1 MEYGH
6 FENGGREFVVTCRK
20 TPRHWHNYMYNDEYV
35 AFFSQVGFGEGFAQ
49 DGLGRR
55 IPLVKD
61 RMLYVVN
68 RDTGAWSSANG
79 LPMRDAFDA
88 YECRHGAGLYRAHR
102 REGRRA
108 HGAHVLRARGGT
120 GANSGACMRRAT
132 RAAKP
137 ARLSLIPFVDT
148 DADDS
153 YRPQAY
159 NTDYGNFDAAHGAVW
174 GHFFQAYESD
184 DPAPM
189 YAYMLSDAEPASFC
203 ARRNAFI
210 GVYGN
215 KLCPEALEEK
225 RGLRGEEVLGEK
237 LCLALDIHADLQPG
251 EEKAFTVVIG
261 AERTLSD
268 LTAVRA
274 MAAGSEG
281 LLSAIREK
289 RAEEISGLSIT
300 TPDARLNDAFNG
312 FYQYATCM
320 GSRWARV
327 RHNGY
332 RDMTSDTE
340 CLSSFNAELA
350 RARFRRILS
359 YQYEN
364 GYAPRTFIGGR
375 ICDNNFSDCAVWIP
389 FALDAIL
396 RETGDLSF
404 LNEVVPFNSGA
415 MGTVYEHARRSVEF
429 LSGFTG
435 PDGLV
440 RIWGGDWNDCMNR
453 AGLGGKGES
462 VWLSIAWIRA
472 CKMLIRIAR
481 LSGHDADADALEP
494 VLKQMNRAV
503 DARGWDGEWYLTAI
517 DDEGRDIG
525 SRENEEGKIFLIP
538 QLWAVLADLD
548 DKARVKTA
556 MESANRLLEAPLGTR
571 VSWPGVHAYR
581 QPHRL
586 RHPEERG
593 RARERRYLPAHDGV
607 AAGRGRDAGRRG
619 ARGARHPAD
628 RSVGSD
634 LRAHRGR
641 AVHAVQLLLRR
652 PDRLP
657 LRHARPELAHRVH
670 AVVREG
676 LTLYVFGL
684 QPDIDGLHI
693 HPCLPASWNACAAT
707 KKLRG
712 CEYRVTY
719 TRTGAFS
726 VTADGERIPGRR
738 RASAEA
744 RPRGERGS
752 DGVRAR
758 IHGSARTP
766 ARQPGSCA
774 GANTA
779 VTYTRRAA
787 GKKLRGAREPCAAR
801 RERGSDGVRARIH
814 RNARADFARA

>member
-6 FENGGREFVVTCRK
+6 FENGGREFVITARK

-68 RDTGAWSSANG
+68 RDTGVWSSANG

-88 YECRHGAGLYRAHR
+88 YECRHGLGYTVLTAVKDGVRTELTFFVPE
-102 REGRRA
+102 EGRRELWR
-108 HGAHVLRARGGT
+108 VRAVNEG
-120 GANSGACMRRAT
+120 
-132 RAAKP
+132 AKP

-571 VSWPGVHAYR
+571 VSWPAYTHIDNRIGSVTQKSAGVHENGGIYLHTMAWRLAVDAMLGDAARVERDIRQIVPWDQTYAPTEGEPYMLFNSYFGDQTGYR
-581 QPHRL
+581 YATPGQSWRT
-586 RHPEERG
+586 
-593 RARERRYLPAHDGV
+593 ASTQWFVKAM
-607 AAGRGRDAGRRG
+607 
-619 ARGARHPAD
+619 
-628 RSVGSD
+628 
-634 LRAHRGR
+634 
-641 AVHAVQLLLRR
+641 
-652 PDRLP
+652 
-657 LRHARPELAHRVH
+657 
-670 AVVREG
+670 
-676 LTLYVFGL
+676 TLYVFGL

-726 VTADGERIPGRR
+726 VTADGERIPDGGALPLKPGRVVNV
-738 RASAEA
+738 E
-744 RPRGERGS
+744 
-752 DGVRAR
+752 
-758 IHGSARTP
+758 
-766 ARQPGSCA
+766 
-774 GANTA
+774 
-779 VTYTRRAA
+779 VT
-787 GKKLRGAREPCAAR
+787 
-801 RERGSDGVRARIH
+801 V
-814 RNARADFARA
+814 

>member
-68 RDTGAWSSANG
+68 RDTGVWSSANG

-88 YECRHGAGLYRAHR
+88 YECRHGLGYTVLTAVKDGVRTELTFFVPE
-102 REGRRA
+102 EGRRELWR
-108 HGAHVLRARGGT
+108 VRAVNEG
-120 GANSGACMRRAT
+120 
-132 RAAKP
+132 AKP

-225 RGLRGEEVLGEK
+225 RGLRGEEALGEK

-571 VSWPGVHAYR
+571 VSWPAYTHIDNRIGSVTQKSAGVHENGGIYLHTMAWRLAVDAMLGDAARVERDIRQIVPWDQTYAPTEGEPYMLFNSYFGDQTGYR
-581 QPHRL
+581 YATPGQSWRT
-586 RHPEERG
+586 
-593 RARERRYLPAHDGV
+593 ASTQWFVKAM
-607 AAGRGRDAGRRG
+607 
-619 ARGARHPAD
+619 
-628 RSVGSD
+628 
-634 LRAHRGR
+634 
-641 AVHAVQLLLRR
+641 
-652 PDRLP
+652 
-657 LRHARPELAHRVH
+657 
-670 AVVREG
+670 
-676 LTLYVFGL
+676 TLYVFGL

-726 VTADGERIPGRR
+726 VTADGKRIPDGGALPLKPGRVVNV
-738 RASAEA
+738 E
-744 RPRGERGS
+744 
-752 DGVRAR
+752 
-758 IHGSARTP
+758 
-766 ARQPGSCA
+766 
-774 GANTA
+774 
-779 VTYTRRAA
+779 VT
-787 GKKLRGAREPCAAR
+787 
-801 RERGSDGVRARIH
+801 V
-814 RNARADFARA
+814 

>member
-6 FENGGREFVVTCRK
+6 FENGGREFVITSRK
-20 TPRHWHNYMYNDEYV
+20 TPRHWHNYLYNDEYV
-35 AFFSQVGFGEGFAQ
+35 AFLSQVGFGEGFAQ
-49 DGLGRR
+49 DALGRR

-68 RDTGAWSSANG
+68 RETGAWSSANG
-79 LPMRDAFDA
+79 LPMRDAFDR
-88 YECRHGAGLYRAHR
+88 YECRHGLGYTVLTAVKGGVRTEITFFVPE
-102 REGRRA
+102 EGRREIWR
-108 HGAHVLRARGGT
+108 VRAVNEGER
-120 GANSGACMRRAT
+120 
-132 RAAKP
+132 P
-137 ARLSLIPFVDT
+137 VRLSLIPFVDT
-148 DADDS
+148 DVDGA

-159 NTDYGNFDAAHGAVW
+159 NTDYGNFDAARGAVW
-174 GHFFQAYESD
+174 GHFFQEYESD

-189 YAYMLSDAEPASFC
+189 YAYMLSDAEPAGFC

-210 GVYGN
+210 GAYGS
-215 KLCPEALEEK
+215 KLCPEALEEG
-225 RGLRGEEVLGEK
+225 RGLGNEEMLGEK

-251 EEKAFTVVIG
+251 EERTFTVVIG
-261 AERTLSD
+261 AELELND

-274 MAAGSEG
+274 MAADSEKR
-281 LLSAIREK
+281 LSAIREK

-340 CLSSFNAELA
+340 CLSCFNAELA
-350 RARFRRILS
+350 RARFKRVLS

-364 GYAPRTFIGGR
+364 GYAPRTFIDGR
-375 ICDNNFSDCAVWIP
+375 VRDNNFSDCAVWIT

-404 LNEVVPFNSGA
+404 LSEVVPFNNGA
-415 MGTVYEHARRSVEF
+415 AGTVYEHARRSVQF

-453 AGLGGKGES
+453 AGLGGRGES

-472 CKMLIRIAR
+472 CRMLMRIAR

-494 VLKQMNRAV
+494 ILKQMNRAV

-525 SRENEEGKIFLIP
+525 SHENEEGKIFLIP
-538 QLWAVLADLD
+538 QLWAVLAELD
-548 DKARVKTA
+548 DKARVRTA

-571 VSWPGVHAYR
+571 VSWPAYTHLDNRIGAVTQKSAGVHENGGVYLHTMAWRLAVDAILGDEARVERDIRQIVPWDQTYAPTEGEPYMLFNSYFGDQTGYR
-581 QPHRL
+581 YATPGQSWRT
-586 RHPEERG
+586 
-593 RARERRYLPAHDGV
+593 ASTQWFVKAM
-607 AAGRGRDAGRRG
+607 
-619 ARGARHPAD
+619 
-628 RSVGSD
+628 
-634 LRAHRGR
+634 
-641 AVHAVQLLLRR
+641 
-652 PDRLP
+652 
-657 LRHARPELAHRVH
+657 
-670 AVVREG
+670 
-676 LTLYVFGL
+676 TLYVFGL

-693 HPCLPASWNACAAT
+693 HPCLPKSWNACAAV
-707 KKLRG
+707 KKMRG

-719 TRTGAFS
+719 TRTGTFS
-726 VTADGERIPGRR
+726 VTADGERIP
-738 RASAEA
+738 
-744 RPRGERGS
+744 
-752 DGVRAR
+752 D
-758 IHGSARTP
+758 GSALP
-766 ARQPGSCA
+766 LKPGRVV
-774 GANTA
+774 NVE
-779 VTYTRRAA
+779 VT
-787 GKKLRGAREPCAAR
+787 
-801 RERGSDGVRARIH
+801 V
-814 RNARADFARA
+814 

>member
-68 RDTGAWSSANG
+68 RDTGVWSSANG

-88 YECRHGAGLYRAHR
+88 YECRHGLGYTVLTAVKDGVRTELTFFVPE
-102 REGRRA
+102 EGRRELWR
-108 HGAHVLRARGGT
+108 VRAVNEG
-120 GANSGACMRRAT
+120 
-132 RAAKP
+132 AKP

-189 YAYMLSDAEPASFC
+189 YAYMLSDAEPAGFC

-225 RGLRGEEVLGEK
+225 RGLRGEEALGEK

-453 AGLGGKGES
+453 AGLGGRGES

-571 VSWPGVHAYR
+571 VSWPAYTHIDNRIGSVTQKSAGVHENGGIYLHTMAWRLAVDAMLGDAARVERDIRQIVPWDQTYAPTEGEPYMLFNSYFGDQTGYR
-581 QPHRL
+581 YATPGQSWRT
-586 RHPEERG
+586 
-593 RARERRYLPAHDGV
+593 ASTQWFVKAM
-607 AAGRGRDAGRRG
+607 
-619 ARGARHPAD
+619 
-628 RSVGSD
+628 
-634 LRAHRGR
+634 
-641 AVHAVQLLLRR
+641 
-652 PDRLP
+652 
-657 LRHARPELAHRVH
+657 
-670 AVVREG
+670 
-676 LTLYVFGL
+676 TLYVFGL

-726 VTADGERIPGRR
+726 VTADGERIPDGGALPLKPGRVVNV
-738 RASAEA
+738 E
-744 RPRGERGS
+744 
-752 DGVRAR
+752 
-758 IHGSARTP
+758 
-766 ARQPGSCA
+766 
-774 GANTA
+774 
-779 VTYTRRAA
+779 VT
-787 GKKLRGAREPCAAR
+787 
-801 RERGSDGVRARIH
+801 V
-814 RNARADFARA
+814 

>member
-68 RDTGAWSSANG
+68 RDTGVWSSANG

-88 YECRHGAGLYRAHR
+88 YECRHGLGYTVLTAVKDGVRTELTFFVPE
-102 REGRRA
+102 EGRRELWR
-108 HGAHVLRARGGT
+108 VRAVNEG
-120 GANSGACMRRAT
+120 
-132 RAAKP
+132 AKP

-225 RGLRGEEVLGEK
+225 RGLRGEEALGEK

-571 VSWPGVHAYR
+571 VSWPAYTHIDNRIGSVTQKSAGVHENGGIYLHTMAWRLAVDAMLGDAARVERDIRQMVPWDQTYAPTEGEPYMLFNSYFGDQTGYR
-581 QPHRL
+581 YATPGQSWRT
-586 RHPEERG
+586 
-593 RARERRYLPAHDGV
+593 ASTQWFVKAM
-607 AAGRGRDAGRRG
+607 
-619 ARGARHPAD
+619 
-628 RSVGSD
+628 
-634 LRAHRGR
+634 
-641 AVHAVQLLLRR
+641 
-652 PDRLP
+652 
-657 LRHARPELAHRVH
+657 
-670 AVVREG
+670 
-676 LTLYVFGL
+676 TLYVFGL

-719 TRTGAFS
+719 TRTGTFS
-726 VTADGERIPGRR
+726 VTADGERIPDGGALPLKPGRVVNV
-738 RASAEA
+738 E
-744 RPRGERGS
+744 
-752 DGVRAR
+752 
-758 IHGSARTP
+758 
-766 ARQPGSCA
+766 
-774 GANTA
+774 
-779 VTYTRRAA
+779 VT
-787 GKKLRGAREPCAAR
+787 
-801 RERGSDGVRARIH
+801 V
-814 RNARADFARA
+814 

>member
-6 FENGGREFVVTCRK
+6 FENGGREFVITARK

-88 YECRHGAGLYRAHR
+88 YECRHGLGYTVLTAVKDGVRTELTFFVPE
-102 REGRRA
+102 EGRRELWR
-108 HGAHVLRARGGT
+108 VRAVNEGE
-120 GANSGACMRRAT
+120 
-132 RAAKP
+132 KP
-137 ARLSLIPFVDT
+137 VRLSLIPFVDT

-189 YAYMLSDAEPASFC
+189 YAYMLSDAEPAGFC

-375 ICDNNFSDCAVWIP
+375 ICDNNFSDCAVWIT

-571 VSWPGVHAYR
+571 VSWPAYTHIDNRIGSVTQKSAGVHENGGIYLHTMAWRLAVDAMLGDAARVERDIRQMVPWDQTYAPTEGEPYMLFNSYFGDQTGYR
-581 QPHRL
+581 YATPGQSWRT
-586 RHPEERG
+586 
-593 RARERRYLPAHDGV
+593 ASTQWFVKAM
-607 AAGRGRDAGRRG
+607 
-619 ARGARHPAD
+619 
-628 RSVGSD
+628 
-634 LRAHRGR
+634 
-641 AVHAVQLLLRR
+641 
-652 PDRLP
+652 
-657 LRHARPELAHRVH
+657 
-670 AVVREG
+670 
-676 LTLYVFGL
+676 TLYVFGL

-719 TRTGAFS
+719 TRTGTFS
-726 VTADGERIPGRR
+726 VTADGERIP
-738 RASAEA
+738 
-744 RPRGERGS
+744 
-752 DGVRAR
+752 DGGAL
-758 IHGSARTP
+758 P
-766 ARQPGSCA
+766 LKPGHVV
-774 GANTA
+774 NVE
-779 VTYTRRAA
+779 VT
-787 GKKLRGAREPCAAR
+787 
-801 RERGSDGVRARIH
+801 V
-814 RNARADFARA
+814 

>member
-68 RDTGAWSSANG
+68 RDTGVWSSANG

-88 YECRHGAGLYRAHR
+88 YECRHGLGYTVLTAVKDGVRTELTFFVPE
-102 REGRRA
+102 EGRRELWR
-108 HGAHVLRARGGT
+108 VRAVNEGE
-120 GANSGACMRRAT
+120 
-132 RAAKP
+132 KP

-159 NTDYGNFDAAHGAVW
+159 NTDYGNFDAAHSAVW

-189 YAYMLSDAEPASFC
+189 YAYMLSDAEPAGFC

-225 RGLRGEEVLGEK
+225 RGLRGEEALGEK

-571 VSWPGVHAYR
+571 VSWPAYTHIDNRIGSVTQKSAGVHENGGIYLHTMAWRLAVDAMLGDAARVERDIRQIVPWDQTYAPTEGEPYMLFNSYFGDQTGYR
-581 QPHRL
+581 YATPGQSWRT
-586 RHPEERG
+586 
-593 RARERRYLPAHDGV
+593 ASTQWFVKAM
-607 AAGRGRDAGRRG
+607 
-619 ARGARHPAD
+619 
-628 RSVGSD
+628 
-634 LRAHRGR
+634 
-641 AVHAVQLLLRR
+641 
-652 PDRLP
+652 
-657 LRHARPELAHRVH
+657 
-670 AVVREG
+670 
-676 LTLYVFGL
+676 TLYVFGL

-726 VTADGERIPGRR
+726 VTADGERIPDGGALPLKPGRVVNV
-738 RASAEA
+738 E
-744 RPRGERGS
+744 
-752 DGVRAR
+752 
-758 IHGSARTP
+758 
-766 ARQPGSCA
+766 
-774 GANTA
+774 
-779 VTYTRRAA
+779 VT
-787 GKKLRGAREPCAAR
+787 
-801 RERGSDGVRARIH
+801 V
-814 RNARADFARA
+814 

>member
-6 FENGGREFVVTCRK
+6 FENGGREFVITDRK

-35 AFFSQVGFGEGFAQ
+35 AFFSQVGFGEGIAQ
-49 DGLGRR
+49 DALGRR

-68 RDTGAWSSANG
+68 RETGAWSSANG
-79 LPMRDAFDA
+79 LPMHDAFDA
-88 YECRHGAGLYRAHR
+88 YECRHGLGYTVLTAVKDGVHTEMTFFVPEAGR
-102 REGRRA
+102 REIWRVCVTNEG
-108 HGAHVLRARGGT
+108 
-120 GANSGACMRRAT
+120 
-132 RAAKP
+132 AKP
-137 ARLSLIPFVDT
+137 VQLSLIPFVDT

-174 GHFFQAYESD
+174 GHFYQAYESA

-189 YAYMLSDAEPASFC
+189 YAYMLSDAEPSGFC

-225 RGLRGEEVLGEK
+225 RGLRNEEVLGEK
-237 LCLALDIHADLQPG
+237 FCLALDIHADLQPG
-251 EEKAFTVVIG
+251 EEKTFTVEIG
-261 AERTLSD
+261 AERQLDD

-274 MAAGSEG
+274 LAADSAK
-281 LLSAIREK
+281 LLDAIREK
-289 RAEEISGLSIT
+289 RVEEISGLSIT
-300 TPDARLNDAFNG
+300 TPDDLLNKAFNG
-312 FYQYATCM
+312 FYRYATCM

-332 RDMTSDTE
+332 RDITSDTE

-350 RARFRRILS
+350 RARFKRILS

-364 GYAPRTFIGGR
+364 GYAPRTFIDGCIR
-375 ICDNNFSDCAVWIP
+375 DNNFSDCAVWIT
-389 FALDAIL
+389 FTLDAIL

-404 LNEVVPFNSGA
+404 LSEVVPFNNGA
-415 MGTVYEHARRSVEF
+415 EGTVYEHARRSVEF
-429 LSGFTG
+429 LAGFTG

-453 AGLGGKGES
+453 AGLRGKGES

-494 VLKQMNRAV
+494 IVKQMNRTV

-517 DDEGRDIG
+517 DDDGRDIG
-525 SRENEEGKIFLIP
+525 SHENEEGKIFLIP

-556 MESANRLLEAPLGTR
+556 MDSANRLLEAPLGTR
-571 VSWPGVHAYR
+571 VSWPAYTHIDNHIGSVTQKSAGMHENGGVYLHTMAWRLAVDAMLGDAERVERDIRQMVPWDQTYAPTKGEPYMLFNSYFGDQTGYR
-581 QPHRL
+581 YATPGQSWRT
-586 RHPEERG
+586 
-593 RARERRYLPAHDGV
+593 ASTQWFVKAM
-607 AAGRGRDAGRRG
+607 
-619 ARGARHPAD
+619 
-628 RSVGSD
+628 
-634 LRAHRGR
+634 
-641 AVHAVQLLLRR
+641 
-652 PDRLP
+652 
-657 LRHARPELAHRVH
+657 
-670 AVVREG
+670 
-676 LTLYVFGL
+676 TLYVFGL

-693 HPCLPASWNACAAT
+693 QPCLPASWNTCAAT

-712 CEYRVTY
+712 CEYHVTY
-719 TRTGAFS
+719 TRTGTFS
-726 VTADGERIPGRR
+726 VTADGEHIP
-738 RASAEA
+738 
-744 RPRGERGS
+744 
-752 DGVRAR
+752 DGAVL
-758 IHGSARTP
+758 P
-766 ARQPGSCA
+766 LKPGHVV
-774 GANTA
+774 NVE
-779 VTYTRRAA
+779 VT
-787 GKKLRGAREPCAAR
+787 
-801 RERGSDGVRARIH
+801 V
-814 RNARADFARA
+814 

>member
-68 RDTGAWSSANG
+68 RDTGVWSSANG

-88 YECRHGAGLYRAHR
+88 YECRHGLGYTVLTAVKDGVRTELTFFVPE
-102 REGRRA
+102 EGRRELWR
-108 HGAHVLRARGGT
+108 VRAVNEG
-120 GANSGACMRRAT
+120 
-132 RAAKP
+132 AKP

-189 YAYMLSDAEPASFC
+189 YAYMLSDAEPAGFC

-225 RGLRGEEVLGEK
+225 RGLRGEEALGEK

-571 VSWPGVHAYR
+571 VSWPAYTHIDNRIGSVTQKSAGVHENGGIYLHTMAWRLAVDAMLGDAARVERDIRQIVPWDQTYAPTEGEPYMLFNSYFGDQTGYR
-581 QPHRL
+581 YATPGQSWRT
-586 RHPEERG
+586 
-593 RARERRYLPAHDGV
+593 ASTQWFVKAM
-607 AAGRGRDAGRRG
+607 
-619 ARGARHPAD
+619 
-628 RSVGSD
+628 
-634 LRAHRGR
+634 
-641 AVHAVQLLLRR
+641 
-652 PDRLP
+652 
-657 LRHARPELAHRVH
+657 
-670 AVVREG
+670 
-676 LTLYVFGL
+676 TLYVFGL

-707 KKLRG
+707 KTLRG

-726 VTADGERIPGRR
+726 VTADGERIPDGGALPLKPGRVVNV
-738 RASAEA
+738 E
-744 RPRGERGS
+744 
-752 DGVRAR
+752 
-758 IHGSARTP
+758 
-766 ARQPGSCA
+766 
-774 GANTA
+774 
-779 VTYTRRAA
+779 VT
-787 GKKLRGAREPCAAR
+787 
-801 RERGSDGVRARIH
+801 V
-814 RNARADFARA
+814 

>member
-68 RDTGAWSSANG
+68 RDTGVWSSANG

-88 YECRHGAGLYRAHR
+88 YECRHGLGYTVLTAVKDGVRTELTFFVPE
-102 REGRRA
+102 EGRRELWR
-108 HGAHVLRARGGT
+108 VRAVNEG
-120 GANSGACMRRAT
+120 
-132 RAAKP
+132 AKP

-571 VSWPGVHAYR
+571 VSWPAYTHIDNRIGSVTQKSAGVHENGGIYLHTMAWRLAVDAMLGDTARVERDIRQIVPWDQTYAPTEGEPYMLFNSYFGDQTGYR
-581 QPHRL
+581 YATPGQSWRT
-586 RHPEERG
+586 
-593 RARERRYLPAHDGV
+593 ASTQWFVKAM
-607 AAGRGRDAGRRG
+607 
-619 ARGARHPAD
+619 
-628 RSVGSD
+628 
-634 LRAHRGR
+634 
-641 AVHAVQLLLRR
+641 
-652 PDRLP
+652 
-657 LRHARPELAHRVH
+657 
-670 AVVREG
+670 
-676 LTLYVFGL
+676 TLYVFGL

-719 TRTGAFS
+719 TRTGTFS
-726 VTADGERIPGRR
+726 VTADGERIPNGGALPLKPGRVVNV
-738 RASAEA
+738 E
-744 RPRGERGS
+744 
-752 DGVRAR
+752 
-758 IHGSARTP
+758 
-766 ARQPGSCA
+766 
-774 GANTA
+774 
-779 VTYTRRAA
+779 VT
-787 GKKLRGAREPCAAR
+787 
-801 RERGSDGVRARIH
+801 V
-814 RNARADFARA
+814 

>member
-6 FENGGREFVVTCRK
+6 FENGGREFVITSRK

-68 RDTGAWSSANG
+68 RDTGVWSSANG

-88 YECRHGAGLYRAHR
+88 YECRHGLGYTVLTAVKDGVRTELTFFVPE
-102 REGRRA
+102 EGRRELWR
-108 HGAHVLRARGGT
+108 VRAVNEGE
-120 GANSGACMRRAT
+120 
-132 RAAKP
+132 KP

-189 YAYMLSDAEPASFC
+189 YAYMLSDAEPAGFC

-225 RGLRGEEVLGEK
+225 RGLRGEEALGEK

-389 FALDAIL
+389 FALDAIQ

-571 VSWPGVHAYR
+571 VSWPAYTHIDNRIGSVTQKSAGVHENGGIYLHTMAWRLAVDAMLGDAARVERDIRQIVPWDQTYAPTEGEPYMLFNSYFGDQTGYR
-581 QPHRL
+581 YATPGQSWRT
-586 RHPEERG
+586 
-593 RARERRYLPAHDGV
+593 ASTQWFVKAM
-607 AAGRGRDAGRRG
+607 
-619 ARGARHPAD
+619 
-628 RSVGSD
+628 
-634 LRAHRGR
+634 
-641 AVHAVQLLLRR
+641 
-652 PDRLP
+652 
-657 LRHARPELAHRVH
+657 
-670 AVVREG
+670 
-676 LTLYVFGL
+676 TLYVFGL

-726 VTADGERIPGRR
+726 VTADGERIPDGGALPLKPGRVVNV
-738 RASAEA
+738 E
-744 RPRGERGS
+744 
-752 DGVRAR
+752 
-758 IHGSARTP
+758 
-766 ARQPGSCA
+766 
-774 GANTA
+774 
-779 VTYTRRAA
+779 VT
-787 GKKLRGAREPCAAR
+787 
-801 RERGSDGVRARIH
+801 V
-814 RNARADFARA
+814 

>member
-68 RDTGAWSSANG
+68 RDTGVWSSANG

-88 YECRHGAGLYRAHR
+88 YECRHGLGYTVLTAVKDGVRTELTFFVPE
-102 REGRRA
+102 EGRRELWR
-108 HGAHVLRARGGT
+108 VRAVNEG
-120 GANSGACMRRAT
+120 
-132 RAAKP
+132 AKP

-189 YAYMLSDAEPASFC
+189 YAYMLSDAEPAGFC

-225 RGLRGEEVLGEK
+225 RGLRGEEALGEK

-571 VSWPGVHAYR
+571 VSWPAYTHIDNRIGSVTQKSAGVHENGGIYLHTMAWRLAVDAMLGDAARVERDIRQIVPWDQTYAPTEGEPYMLFNSYFGDQTGYR
-581 QPHRL
+581 YATPGQSWRT
-586 RHPEERG
+586 
-593 RARERRYLPAHDGV
+593 ASTQWFVKAM
-607 AAGRGRDAGRRG
+607 
-619 ARGARHPAD
+619 
-628 RSVGSD
+628 
-634 LRAHRGR
+634 
-641 AVHAVQLLLRR
+641 
-652 PDRLP
+652 
-657 LRHARPELAHRVH
+657 
-670 AVVREG
+670 
-676 LTLYVFGL
+676 TLYVFGL

-719 TRTGAFS
+719 TRTGTFS
-726 VTADGERIPGRR
+726 VTADGERIPDGGALPLKLGRVVNV
-738 RASAEA
+738 E
-744 RPRGERGS
+744 
-752 DGVRAR
+752 
-758 IHGSARTP
+758 
-766 ARQPGSCA
+766 
-774 GANTA
+774 
-779 VTYTRRAA
+779 VT
-787 GKKLRGAREPCAAR
+787 
-801 RERGSDGVRARIH
+801 V
-814 RNARADFARA
+814 

>member
-68 RDTGAWSSANG
+68 RDTGVWSSANG

-88 YECRHGAGLYRAHR
+88 YECRHGLGYTVLTAVKDGVRTELTFFVPE
-102 REGRRA
+102 EGRRELWR
-108 HGAHVLRARGGT
+108 VRAVNEGE
-120 GANSGACMRRAT
+120 
-132 RAAKP
+132 KP

-189 YAYMLSDAEPASFC
+189 YAYMLSDAEPAGFC

-571 VSWPGVHAYR
+571 VSWPAYTHIDNRIGSVTQKSAGVHENGGIYLHTMAWRLAVDAMLGDAARVERDIRQMVPWDQTYAPTEGEPYMLFNSYFGDQTGYR
-581 QPHRL
+581 YATPGQSWRT
-586 RHPEERG
+586 
-593 RARERRYLPAHDGV
+593 ASTQWFVKAM
-607 AAGRGRDAGRRG
+607 
-619 ARGARHPAD
+619 
-628 RSVGSD
+628 
-634 LRAHRGR
+634 
-641 AVHAVQLLLRR
+641 
-652 PDRLP
+652 
-657 LRHARPELAHRVH
+657 
-670 AVVREG
+670 
-676 LTLYVFGL
+676 TLYVFGL

-719 TRTGAFS
+719 TRTGTFS
-726 VTADGERIPGRR
+726 VTADGERIPDGGALPLKPGRVVNV
-738 RASAEA
+738 E
-744 RPRGERGS
+744 
-752 DGVRAR
+752 
-758 IHGSARTP
+758 
-766 ARQPGSCA
+766 
-774 GANTA
+774 
-779 VTYTRRAA
+779 VT
-787 GKKLRGAREPCAAR
+787 
-801 RERGSDGVRARIH
+801 V
-814 RNARADFARA
+814 

>member
-68 RDTGAWSSANG
+68 RDTGVWSSANG

-88 YECRHGAGLYRAHR
+88 YECRHGLGYTVLTAVKDGVRTELTFFVPE
-102 REGRRA
+102 EGRRELWR
-108 HGAHVLRARGGT
+108 VRAVNEG
-120 GANSGACMRRAT
+120 
-132 RAAKP
+132 AKP

-571 VSWPGVHAYR
+571 VSWPAYTHIDNRIGSVTQKSAGVHENGGIYLHTMAWRLAVDAMLGDAARVERDIRQMVPWDQTYAPTEGEPYMLFNSYFGDQTGYR
-581 QPHRL
+581 YATPGQSWRT
-586 RHPEERG
+586 
-593 RARERRYLPAHDGV
+593 ASTQWFVKAM
-607 AAGRGRDAGRRG
+607 
-619 ARGARHPAD
+619 
-628 RSVGSD
+628 
-634 LRAHRGR
+634 
-641 AVHAVQLLLRR
+641 
-652 PDRLP
+652 
-657 LRHARPELAHRVH
+657 
-670 AVVREG
+670 
-676 LTLYVFGL
+676 TLYVFGL

-719 TRTGAFS
+719 TRTGTFS
-726 VTADGERIPGRR
+726 VTADGERIPDGGALPLKPGRVVNV
-738 RASAEA
+738 E
-744 RPRGERGS
+744 
-752 DGVRAR
+752 
-758 IHGSARTP
+758 
-766 ARQPGSCA
+766 
-774 GANTA
+774 
-779 VTYTRRAA
+779 VT
-787 GKKLRGAREPCAAR
+787 
-801 RERGSDGVRARIH
+801 V
-814 RNARADFARA
+814 

>member
-6 FENGGREFVVTCRK
+6 FENGGREFVVTSRK
-20 TPRHWHNYMYNDEYV
+20 TPRHWHNYMYNDEYI

-49 DGLGRR
+49 DALGRR

-68 RDTGAWSSANG
+68 RETGAWSSANG

-88 YECRHGAGLYRAHR
+88 YECRHGLGYTVLTAVRDGVRTELTFFVPE
-102 REGRRA
+102 EGRREIWR
-108 HGAHVLRARGGT
+108 VRAVNEG
-120 GANSGACMRRAT
+120 
-132 RAAKP
+132 AKP
-137 ARLSLIPFVDT
+137 VRLSLIPFVDT

-174 GHFFQAYESD
+174 GHFFQAYESA

-237 LCLALDIHADLQPG
+237 FCLALDIHADLQPG

-274 MAAGSEG
+274 MAAGSEK

-300 TPDARLNDAFNG
+300 TPDTRLNDAFNG

-350 RARFRRILS
+350 RARFKRILS

-404 LNEVVPFNSGA
+404 LNEVVPFNNGA

-453 AGLGGKGES
+453 AGLGGRGES

-571 VSWPGVHAYR
+571 VSWPAYTHIDNRIGSVTQKSAGVHENGGIYLHTMAWRLAVDAMLGDAARVERDIRQMVPWDQTYAPTEGEPYMLFNSYFGDQTGYR
-581 QPHRL
+581 YATPGQSWRT
-586 RHPEERG
+586 
-593 RARERRYLPAHDGV
+593 ASTQWFVKAM
-607 AAGRGRDAGRRG
+607 
-619 ARGARHPAD
+619 
-628 RSVGSD
+628 
-634 LRAHRGR
+634 
-641 AVHAVQLLLRR
+641 
-652 PDRLP
+652 
-657 LRHARPELAHRVH
+657 
-670 AVVREG
+670 
-676 LTLYVFGL
+676 TLYVFGL

-693 HPCLPASWNACAAT
+693 HPCLPASWNACTAT

-726 VTADGERIPGRR
+726 VTADGERIPDGGALPLKPGRVVNV
-738 RASAEA
+738 E
-744 RPRGERGS
+744 
-752 DGVRAR
+752 
-758 IHGSARTP
+758 
-766 ARQPGSCA
+766 
-774 GANTA
+774 
-779 VTYTRRAA
+779 VT
-787 GKKLRGAREPCAAR
+787 
-801 RERGSDGVRARIH
+801 V
-814 RNARADFARA
+814 

>member
-6 FENGGREFVVTCRK
+6 FENGGREFVITSRK
-20 TPRHWHNYMYNDEYV
+20 TPRHWHNYLYNDEYV

-49 DGLGRR
+49 DALGRR

-68 RDTGAWSSANG
+68 RETGAWSSANG
-79 LPMRDAFDA
+79 LPMRDAFDR
-88 YECRHGAGLYRAHR
+88 YECRHGLGYTVLTAVKGGVRTEITFFVPE
-102 REGRRA
+102 EGRREIWR
-108 HGAHVLRARGGT
+108 VRAVNEGERPV
-120 GANSGACMRRAT
+120 S
-132 RAAKP
+132 
-137 ARLSLIPFVDT
+137 LSLIPFVDT
-148 DADDS
+148 DVDGA

-159 NTDYGNFDAAHGAVW
+159 NTDYGNFDAARGAVW
-174 GHFFQAYESD
+174 GHFFQEYESD

-189 YAYMLSDAEPASFC
+189 YAYMLSDAEPAGFC

-210 GVYGN
+210 GAYGS
-215 KLCPEALEEK
+215 KLCPEALEEG
-225 RGLRGEEVLGEK
+225 RGLGNEEMLGEK

-261 AERTLSD
+261 AERELND

-274 MAAGSEG
+274 LAADSEKR
-281 LLSAIREK
+281 LSAIREK

-340 CLSSFNAELA
+340 CLSCFNAELA
-350 RARFRRILS
+350 RARFKRVLS

-364 GYAPRTFIGGR
+364 GYAPRTFIDGR
-375 ICDNNFSDCAVWIP
+375 VRDNNFSDCAVWIT

-404 LNEVVPFNSGA
+404 LSEVVPFNNGA
-415 MGTVYEHARRSVEF
+415 VGTVYEHARRSVQF

-453 AGLGGKGES
+453 AGLGGRGES

-472 CKMLIRIAR
+472 CRMLMRIAR

-494 VLKQMNRAV
+494 ILKQMNRAV

-571 VSWPGVHAYR
+571 VSWPAYTHLDNRIGAVTQKSAGVHENGGVYLHTMAWRLAVDAILGDEARVERDIRQMVPWDQTYAPTEGEPYMLFNSYFGDQTGYR
-581 QPHRL
+581 YATPGQSWRT
-586 RHPEERG
+586 
-593 RARERRYLPAHDGV
+593 ASTQWFVKAM
-607 AAGRGRDAGRRG
+607 
-619 ARGARHPAD
+619 
-628 RSVGSD
+628 
-634 LRAHRGR
+634 
-641 AVHAVQLLLRR
+641 
-652 PDRLP
+652 
-657 LRHARPELAHRVH
+657 
-670 AVVREG
+670 
-676 LTLYVFGL
+676 TLYVFGL

-693 HPCLPASWNACAAT
+693 HPCLPKSWNACAAV
-707 KKLRG
+707 KKMRG

-719 TRTGAFS
+719 TRTGTFS
-726 VTADGERIPGRR
+726 VTADGERIP
-738 RASAEA
+738 
-744 RPRGERGS
+744 
-752 DGVRAR
+752 D
-758 IHGSARTP
+758 GSALP
-766 ARQPGSCA
+766 LKPGRVVNV
-774 GANTA
+774 G
-779 VTYTRRAA
+779 VT
-787 GKKLRGAREPCAAR
+787 
-801 RERGSDGVRARIH
+801 V
-814 RNARADFARA
+814 

>member
-68 RDTGAWSSANG
+68 RDTGVWSSANG

-88 YECRHGAGLYRAHR
+88 YECRHGLGYTVLTAVKDGVRTELTFFVPE
-102 REGRRA
+102 EGRRELWR
-108 HGAHVLRARGGT
+108 VRAVNEG
-120 GANSGACMRRAT
+120 
-132 RAAKP
+132 AKP

-571 VSWPGVHAYR
+571 VSWPAYTHIDNRIGSVTQKSAGVHENGGIYLHTMAWRLAVDAMLGDAARVERDIRQIVPWDQTYAPTEGEPYMLFNSYFGDQTGYR
-581 QPHRL
+581 YATPGQSWRT
-586 RHPEERG
+586 
-593 RARERRYLPAHDGV
+593 ASTQWFVKAM
-607 AAGRGRDAGRRG
+607 
-619 ARGARHPAD
+619 
-628 RSVGSD
+628 
-634 LRAHRGR
+634 
-641 AVHAVQLLLRR
+641 
-652 PDRLP
+652 
-657 LRHARPELAHRVH
+657 
-670 AVVREG
+670 
-676 LTLYVFGL
+676 TLYVFGL

-726 VTADGERIPGRR
+726 VTADGERIPDGGALPLKPGRVVNV
-738 RASAEA
+738 E
-744 RPRGERGS
+744 
-752 DGVRAR
+752 
-758 IHGSARTP
+758 
-766 ARQPGSCA
+766 
-774 GANTA
+774 
-779 VTYTRRAA
+779 VT
-787 GKKLRGAREPCAAR
+787 
-801 RERGSDGVRARIH
+801 V
-814 RNARADFARA
+814 

>member
-68 RDTGAWSSANG
+68 RDTGVWSSANG

-88 YECRHGAGLYRAHR
+88 YECRHGLGYTVLTAVKDGVRTELTFFVPE
-102 REGRRA
+102 EGRRELWR
-108 HGAHVLRARGGT
+108 VRAVNEG
-120 GANSGACMRRAT
+120 
-132 RAAKP
+132 AKP

-404 LNEVVPFNSGA
+404 LNEVMPFNNGT

-571 VSWPGVHAYR
+571 VSWPAYTHIDNRIGSVTQKSAGVHENGGIYLHTMAWRLAVDAMLGDAARVERDIRQMVPWDQTYAPTEGEPYMLFNSYFGDQTGYR
-581 QPHRL
+581 YATPGQSWRT
-586 RHPEERG
+586 
-593 RARERRYLPAHDGV
+593 ASTQWFVKAM
-607 AAGRGRDAGRRG
+607 
-619 ARGARHPAD
+619 
-628 RSVGSD
+628 
-634 LRAHRGR
+634 
-641 AVHAVQLLLRR
+641 
-652 PDRLP
+652 
-657 LRHARPELAHRVH
+657 
-670 AVVREG
+670 
-676 LTLYVFGL
+676 TLYVFGL

-707 KKLRG
+707 KTLRG

-719 TRTGAFS
+719 TRTGTFS
-726 VTADGERIPGRR
+726 VTADGERIPNGGALPLKPGRVVNV
-738 RASAEA
+738 E
-744 RPRGERGS
+744 
-752 DGVRAR
+752 
-758 IHGSARTP
+758 
-766 ARQPGSCA
+766 
-774 GANTA
+774 
-779 VTYTRRAA
+779 VT
-787 GKKLRGAREPCAAR
+787 
-801 RERGSDGVRARIH
+801 V
-814 RNARADFARA
+814 

>member
-68 RDTGAWSSANG
+68 RDTGVWSSANG

-88 YECRHGAGLYRAHR
+88 YECRHGLGYTVLTAVKDGVRTELTFFVPE
-102 REGRRA
+102 EGRRELWR
-108 HGAHVLRARGGT
+108 VRAVNEG
-120 GANSGACMRRAT
+120 
-132 RAAKP
+132 AKP

-225 RGLRGEEVLGEK
+225 RGLRGEEALGEK

-375 ICDNNFSDCAVWIP
+375 ICDNNFSDYAVWIT

-571 VSWPGVHAYR
+571 VSWPAYTHIDNRIGSVTQKSAGVHENGGIYLHTMAWRLAVDAMLGDAARVERDIRQMVPWDQTYAPTEGEPYMLFNSYFGDQTGYR
-581 QPHRL
+581 YATPGQSWRT
-586 RHPEERG
+586 
-593 RARERRYLPAHDGV
+593 ASTQWFVKAM
-607 AAGRGRDAGRRG
+607 
-619 ARGARHPAD
+619 
-628 RSVGSD
+628 
-634 LRAHRGR
+634 
-641 AVHAVQLLLRR
+641 
-652 PDRLP
+652 
-657 LRHARPELAHRVH
+657 
-670 AVVREG
+670 
-676 LTLYVFGL
+676 TLYVFGL

-707 KKLRG
+707 KTLRG

-726 VTADGERIPGRR
+726 VTADGERIPDGGALPLKPGRVVNV
-738 RASAEA
+738 E
-744 RPRGERGS
+744 
-752 DGVRAR
+752 
-758 IHGSARTP
+758 
-766 ARQPGSCA
+766 
-774 GANTA
+774 
-779 VTYTRRAA
+779 VT
-787 GKKLRGAREPCAAR
+787 
-801 RERGSDGVRARIH
+801 V
-814 RNARADFARA
+814 

>member
-35 AFFSQVGFGEGFAQ
+35 AFFSQVGFGEGIAQ

-68 RDTGAWSSANG
+68 RETGAWSSANG

-88 YECRHGAGLYRAHR
+88 YECRHGLGYTVLTAVKDGVRTELTFFVPE
-102 REGRRA
+102 EGRRELWRVRA
-108 HGAHVLRARGGT
+108 VNEGAKA
-120 GANSGACMRRAT
+120 
-132 RAAKP
+132 

-189 YAYMLSDAEPASFC
+189 YAYMLSDAEPAGFC

-350 RARFRRILS
+350 RARFRRVLS

-571 VSWPGVHAYR
+571 VSWPAYTHIDNRIGSVTQKSAGVHENGGIYLHTMAWRLAVDAMLGDAARVERDIRQMVPWDQTYAPTEGEPYMLFNSYFGDQTGYR
-581 QPHRL
+581 YATPGQSWRT
-586 RHPEERG
+586 
-593 RARERRYLPAHDGV
+593 ASTQWFVKAM
-607 AAGRGRDAGRRG
+607 
-619 ARGARHPAD
+619 
-628 RSVGSD
+628 
-634 LRAHRGR
+634 
-641 AVHAVQLLLRR
+641 
-652 PDRLP
+652 
-657 LRHARPELAHRVH
+657 
-670 AVVREG
+670 
-676 LTLYVFGL
+676 TLYVFGL

-719 TRTGAFS
+719 TRTGVFS
-726 VTADGERIPGRR
+726 VTADGERIPDGGALPLKPGRVVNV
-738 RASAEA
+738 E
-744 RPRGERGS
+744 
-752 DGVRAR
+752 
-758 IHGSARTP
+758 
-766 ARQPGSCA
+766 
-774 GANTA
+774 
-779 VTYTRRAA
+779 VT
-787 GKKLRGAREPCAAR
+787 
-801 RERGSDGVRARIH
+801 V
-814 RNARADFARA
+814 

>member
-68 RDTGAWSSANG
+68 RDTGVWSSANG

-88 YECRHGAGLYRAHR
+88 YECRHGLGYTVLTAVKDGVRTELTFFVPE
-102 REGRRA
+102 EGRRELWR
-108 HGAHVLRARGGT
+108 VRAVNEGE
-120 GANSGACMRRAT
+120 
-132 RAAKP
+132 KP

-571 VSWPGVHAYR
+571 VSWPAYTHIDNRIGSVTQKSAGVHENGGIYLHTMAWRLAVDAMLGDAARVERDIRQMVPWDQTYAPTEGEPYMLFNSYFGDQTGYR
-581 QPHRL
+581 YATPGQSWRT
-586 RHPEERG
+586 
-593 RARERRYLPAHDGV
+593 ASTQWFVKAM
-607 AAGRGRDAGRRG
+607 
-619 ARGARHPAD
+619 
-628 RSVGSD
+628 
-634 LRAHRGR
+634 
-641 AVHAVQLLLRR
+641 
-652 PDRLP
+652 
-657 LRHARPELAHRVH
+657 
-670 AVVREG
+670 
-676 LTLYVFGL
+676 TLYVFGL

-726 VTADGERIPGRR
+726 VTADGERIPDGGALPLKPGRVVNV
-738 RASAEA
+738 E
-744 RPRGERGS
+744 
-752 DGVRAR
+752 
-758 IHGSARTP
+758 
-766 ARQPGSCA
+766 
-774 GANTA
+774 
-779 VTYTRRAA
+779 VT
-787 GKKLRGAREPCAAR
+787 
-801 RERGSDGVRARIH
+801 V
-814 RNARADFARA
+814 

>member
-68 RDTGAWSSANG
+68 RDTGVWSSANG

-88 YECRHGAGLYRAHR
+88 YECRHGLGYTVLTAVKDGVRTELTFFVPE
-102 REGRRA
+102 EGRRELWR
-108 HGAHVLRARGGT
+108 VRAVNEG
-120 GANSGACMRRAT
+120 
-132 RAAKP
+132 AKP

-189 YAYMLSDAEPASFC
+189 YAYMLSDAEPAGFC

-571 VSWPGVHAYR
+571 VSWPAYTHIDNRIGSVTQKSAGVHENGGIYLHTMAWRLAVDAMLGDAARVERDIRQIVPWDQTYAPTEGEPYMLFNSYFGDQTGYR
-581 QPHRL
+581 YATPGQSWRT
-586 RHPEERG
+586 
-593 RARERRYLPAHDGV
+593 ASTQWFVKAM
-607 AAGRGRDAGRRG
+607 
-619 ARGARHPAD
+619 
-628 RSVGSD
+628 
-634 LRAHRGR
+634 
-641 AVHAVQLLLRR
+641 
-652 PDRLP
+652 
-657 LRHARPELAHRVH
+657 
-670 AVVREG
+670 
-676 LTLYVFGL
+676 TLYVFGL

-726 VTADGERIPGRR
+726 VTADGERIPDGGALPLKPGRVVNV
-738 RASAEA
+738 E
-744 RPRGERGS
+744 
-752 DGVRAR
+752 
-758 IHGSARTP
+758 
-766 ARQPGSCA
+766 
-774 GANTA
+774 
-779 VTYTRRAA
+779 VT
-787 GKKLRGAREPCAAR
+787 
-801 RERGSDGVRARIH
+801 V
-814 RNARADFARA
+814 

>member
-68 RDTGAWSSANG
+68 RDTGVWSSANG

-88 YECRHGAGLYRAHR
+88 YECRHGLGYTVLTAVKDGVRTELTFFVPE
-102 REGRRA
+102 EGRRELWR
-108 HGAHVLRARGGT
+108 VRAVNEGE
-120 GANSGACMRRAT
+120 
-132 RAAKP
+132 KP

-571 VSWPGVHAYR
+571 VSWPAYTHIDNRIGSVTQKSAGVHENGGIYLHTMAWRLAVDAMLGDAARVERDIRQIVPWDQTYAPTEGEPYMLFNSYFGDQTGYR
-581 QPHRL
+581 YATPGQSWRT
-586 RHPEERG
+586 
-593 RARERRYLPAHDGV
+593 ASTQWFVKAM
-607 AAGRGRDAGRRG
+607 
-619 ARGARHPAD
+619 
-628 RSVGSD
+628 
-634 LRAHRGR
+634 
-641 AVHAVQLLLRR
+641 
-652 PDRLP
+652 
-657 LRHARPELAHRVH
+657 
-670 AVVREG
+670 
-676 LTLYVFGL
+676 TLYVFGL

-726 VTADGERIPGRR
+726 VTADGERIPDGGALPLKPGRVVNV
-738 RASAEA
+738 E
-744 RPRGERGS
+744 
-752 DGVRAR
+752 
-758 IHGSARTP
+758 
-766 ARQPGSCA
+766 
-774 GANTA
+774 
-779 VTYTRRAA
+779 VT
-787 GKKLRGAREPCAAR
+787 
-801 RERGSDGVRARIH
+801 V
-814 RNARADFARA
+814 

>member
-6 FENGGREFVVTCRK
+6 FENGGREFVITSRK
-20 TPRHWHNYMYNDEYV
+20 TPRHWHNYLYNDEYV

-49 DGLGRR
+49 DALGRR

-68 RDTGAWSSANG
+68 RETGAWSSANG
-79 LPMRDAFDA
+79 LPMRDAFDR
-88 YECRHGAGLYRAHR
+88 YECRHGLGYTVLTAVKGGVRTEITFFVPE
-102 REGRRA
+102 EGRREIWR
-108 HGAHVLRARGGT
+108 VRAVNEGER
-120 GANSGACMRRAT
+120 
-132 RAAKP
+132 P
-137 ARLSLIPFVDT
+137 VRLSLIPFVDT
-148 DADDS
+148 DVDGA

-159 NTDYGNFDAAHGAVW
+159 NTDYGNFDAARSAVW
-174 GHFFQAYESD
+174 GHFFQEYESN

-189 YAYMLSDAEPASFC
+189 YAYMLSDAEPAGFC

-210 GVYGN
+210 GAYGS
-215 KLCPEALEEK
+215 KLCPEALEEG
-225 RGLRGEEVLGEK
+225 RGLGNEEMLGEK

-251 EEKAFTVVIG
+251 EERTFTVVIG
-261 AERTLSD
+261 AERELND

-274 MAAGSEG
+274 LAADSEKR
-281 LLSAIREK
+281 LSAIREK

-340 CLSSFNAELA
+340 CLSCFNAELA
-350 RARFRRILS
+350 RARFKRVLS

-364 GYAPRTFIGGR
+364 GYAPRTFIDGR
-375 ICDNNFSDCAVWIP
+375 VRDNNFSDCAVWIT

-404 LNEVVPFNSGA
+404 LSEVVPFNNGA
-415 MGTVYEHARRSVEF
+415 MGTVYEHARRSVQF

-453 AGLGGKGES
+453 AGLGGRGES

-472 CKMLIRIAR
+472 CRMLMRIAR

-494 VLKQMNRAV
+494 ILKQMNRAV

-538 QLWAVLADLD
+538 QLWAVLAELD
-548 DKARVKTA
+548 DKARVRTA

-571 VSWPGVHAYR
+571 VSWPAYTHLDNRIGAVTQKSAGVHENGGVYLHTMAWRLAVDAILGDEARVERDIRQMVPWDQTYAPTEGEPYMLFNSYFGDQTGYR
-581 QPHRL
+581 YATPGQSWRT
-586 RHPEERG
+586 
-593 RARERRYLPAHDGV
+593 ASTQWFVKAI
-607 AAGRGRDAGRRG
+607 
-619 ARGARHPAD
+619 
-628 RSVGSD
+628 
-634 LRAHRGR
+634 
-641 AVHAVQLLLRR
+641 
-652 PDRLP
+652 
-657 LRHARPELAHRVH
+657 
-670 AVVREG
+670 
-676 LTLYVFGL
+676 TLYVFGL

-693 HPCLPASWNACAAT
+693 HPCLPKSWNACAAV
-707 KKLRG
+707 KKMRG

-719 TRTGAFS
+719 TRTGTFS
-726 VTADGERIPGRR
+726 VTADGERIP
-738 RASAEA
+738 
-744 RPRGERGS
+744 
-752 DGVRAR
+752 D
-758 IHGSARTP
+758 GSALP
-766 ARQPGSCA
+766 LKPGRVV
-774 GANTA
+774 NVE
-779 VTYTRRAA
+779 VT
-787 GKKLRGAREPCAAR
+787 
-801 RERGSDGVRARIH
+801 V
-814 RNARADFARA
+814 

>member
-68 RDTGAWSSANG
+68 RDTGVWSSANG

-88 YECRHGAGLYRAHR
+88 YECRHGLGYTVLTAVKDGVRTELTFFVPE
-102 REGRRA
+102 EGRRELWR
-108 HGAHVLRARGGT
+108 VRAVNEG
-120 GANSGACMRRAT
+120 
-132 RAAKP
+132 AKP

-159 NTDYGNFDAAHGAVW
+159 NTDYGNFDAAHSAVW

-225 RGLRGEEVLGEK
+225 RGLRGEEALGEK

-571 VSWPGVHAYR
+571 VSWPAYTHIDNRIGSVTQKSAGVHENGGIYLHTMAWRLAVDAMLGDAARVERDIRQIVPWDQTYAPTEGEPYMLFNSYFGDQTGYR
-581 QPHRL
+581 YATPGQSWRT
-586 RHPEERG
+586 
-593 RARERRYLPAHDGV
+593 ASTQWFVKAM
-607 AAGRGRDAGRRG
+607 
-619 ARGARHPAD
+619 
-628 RSVGSD
+628 
-634 LRAHRGR
+634 
-641 AVHAVQLLLRR
+641 
-652 PDRLP
+652 
-657 LRHARPELAHRVH
+657 
-670 AVVREG
+670 
-676 LTLYVFGL
+676 TLYVFGL

-726 VTADGERIPGRR
+726 VTADGERIPDGGALPLKPGRVVNV
-738 RASAEA
+738 E
-744 RPRGERGS
+744 
-752 DGVRAR
+752 
-758 IHGSARTP
+758 
-766 ARQPGSCA
+766 
-774 GANTA
+774 
-779 VTYTRRAA
+779 VT
-787 GKKLRGAREPCAAR
+787 
-801 RERGSDGVRARIH
+801 V
-814 RNARADFARA
+814 

>member
-35 AFFSQVGFGEGFAQ
+35 AFFSQVGFGEGIAQ

-68 RDTGAWSSANG
+68 RETGAWSSANG

-88 YECRHGAGLYRAHR
+88 YECRHGLGYTVLTAVKDGVRTELTFFVPE
-102 REGRRA
+102 EGRRELWR
-108 HGAHVLRARGGT
+108 VRAVNEGE
-120 GANSGACMRRAT
+120 
-132 RAAKP
+132 KP

-189 YAYMLSDAEPASFC
+189 YAYMLSDAEPAGFC

-225 RGLRGEEVLGEK
+225 RGLRGEEALGEK
-237 LCLALDIHADLQPG
+237 ICLALDIHADLQPG

-274 MAAGSEG
+274 MAADCEG

-375 ICDNNFSDCAVWIP
+375 ICDNNFSDCAVWIT

-404 LNEVVPFNSGA
+404 LNEVVPFNNGA
-415 MGTVYEHARRSVEF
+415 EGTVYEHARRSVEF

-453 AGLGGKGES
+453 AGLGGRGES

-472 CKMLIRIAR
+472 CKMLMRIAR

-571 VSWPGVHAYR
+571 VSWPAYTHIDNRIGSVTQKSAGVHENGGIYLHTMAWRLAVDAMLGDAARVERDIRQIVPWDQTYAPTEGEPYMLFNSYFGDQTGYR
-581 QPHRL
+581 YATPGQSWRT
-586 RHPEERG
+586 
-593 RARERRYLPAHDGV
+593 ASTQWFVKAM
-607 AAGRGRDAGRRG
+607 
-619 ARGARHPAD
+619 
-628 RSVGSD
+628 
-634 LRAHRGR
+634 
-641 AVHAVQLLLRR
+641 
-652 PDRLP
+652 
-657 LRHARPELAHRVH
+657 
-670 AVVREG
+670 
-676 LTLYVFGL
+676 TLYVFGL

-719 TRTGAFS
+719 TRTGVFS
-726 VTADGERIPGRR
+726 VTADGERIPDGGALPLKPGRVVNV
-738 RASAEA
+738 E
-744 RPRGERGS
+744 
-752 DGVRAR
+752 
-758 IHGSARTP
+758 
-766 ARQPGSCA
+766 
-774 GANTA
+774 
-779 VTYTRRAA
+779 VT
-787 GKKLRGAREPCAAR
+787 
-801 RERGSDGVRARIH
+801 V
-814 RNARADFARA
+814 

>member
-68 RDTGAWSSANG
+68 RDTGVWSSANG

-88 YECRHGAGLYRAHR
+88 YECRHGLGYTVLTAVKDGVRTELTFFVPE
-102 REGRRA
+102 EGRRELWR
-108 HGAHVLRARGGT
+108 VRAVNEG
-120 GANSGACMRRAT
+120 
-132 RAAKP
+132 AKP

-189 YAYMLSDAEPASFC
+189 YAYMLSDAEPAGFC

-225 RGLRGEEVLGEK
+225 RGLRGEEALGEK

-571 VSWPGVHAYR
+571 VSWPAYTHIDNRIGSVTQKSAGVHENGGIYLHTMAWRLAVDAMLGDAARVERDIRQIVPWDQTYAPTEGEPYMLFNSYFGDQTGYR
-581 QPHRL
+581 YATPGQSWRT
-586 RHPEERG
+586 
-593 RARERRYLPAHDGV
+593 ASTQWFVKAM
-607 AAGRGRDAGRRG
+607 
-619 ARGARHPAD
+619 
-628 RSVGSD
+628 
-634 LRAHRGR
+634 
-641 AVHAVQLLLRR
+641 
-652 PDRLP
+652 
-657 LRHARPELAHRVH
+657 
-670 AVVREG
+670 
-676 LTLYVFGL
+676 TLYVFGL

-726 VTADGERIPGRR
+726 VTADGERIPDGGALPLKPGRVVNV
-738 RASAEA
+738 E
-744 RPRGERGS
+744 
-752 DGVRAR
+752 
-758 IHGSARTP
+758 
-766 ARQPGSCA
+766 
-774 GANTA
+774 
-779 VTYTRRAA
+779 VT
-787 GKKLRGAREPCAAR
+787 
-801 RERGSDGVRARIH
+801 V
-814 RNARADFARA
+814 

>member
-68 RDTGAWSSANG
+68 RDTGVWSSANG

-88 YECRHGAGLYRAHR
+88 YECRHGLGYTVLTAVKDGVRTELTFFVPE
-102 REGRRA
+102 EGRRELWR
-108 HGAHVLRARGGT
+108 VRAVNEG
-120 GANSGACMRRAT
+120 
-132 RAAKP
+132 AKP

-159 NTDYGNFDAAHGAVW
+159 NTDYGNFDAAHSAVW

-189 YAYMLSDAEPASFC
+189 YAYMLSDAEPAGFC

-225 RGLRGEEVLGEK
+225 RGLRGEEALGEK

-571 VSWPGVHAYR
+571 VSWPAYTHIDNRIGSVTQKSAGVHENGGIYLHTMAWRLAVDAMLGDAARVERDIRQIVPWDQTYAPTEGEPYMLFNSYFGDQTGYR
-581 QPHRL
+581 YATPGQSWRT
-586 RHPEERG
+586 
-593 RARERRYLPAHDGV
+593 ASTQWFVKAM
-607 AAGRGRDAGRRG
+607 
-619 ARGARHPAD
+619 
-628 RSVGSD
+628 
-634 LRAHRGR
+634 
-641 AVHAVQLLLRR
+641 
-652 PDRLP
+652 
-657 LRHARPELAHRVH
+657 
-670 AVVREG
+670 
-676 LTLYVFGL
+676 TLYVFGL

-726 VTADGERIPGRR
+726 VTADGERIPDGGALPLKPGRVVNV
-738 RASAEA
+738 E
-744 RPRGERGS
+744 
-752 DGVRAR
+752 
-758 IHGSARTP
+758 
-766 ARQPGSCA
+766 
-774 GANTA
+774 
-779 VTYTRRAA
+779 VT
-787 GKKLRGAREPCAAR
+787 
-801 RERGSDGVRARIH
+801 V
-814 RNARADFARA
+814 

>member
-6 FENGGREFVVTCRK
+6 FENGGREFVITSRK
-20 TPRHWHNYMYNDEYV
+20 TPRHWHNYLYNDEYV
-35 AFFSQVGFGEGFAQ
+35 AFLSQVGFGEGFAQ
-49 DGLGRR
+49 DALGRR

-68 RDTGAWSSANG
+68 RETGAWSSANG
-79 LPMRDAFDA
+79 LPMRDAFDR
-88 YECRHGAGLYRAHR
+88 YECRHGLGYTVLTAVKGGVRTEITFFVPE
-102 REGRRA
+102 EGRREIWR
-108 HGAHVLRARGGT
+108 VRAVNEGERPV
-120 GANSGACMRRAT
+120 S
-132 RAAKP
+132 
-137 ARLSLIPFVDT
+137 LSLIPFVDT
-148 DADDS
+148 DVDGA

-159 NTDYGNFDAAHGAVW
+159 NTDYGNFDAARGAVW
-174 GHFFQAYESD
+174 GHFFQEYESD

-189 YAYMLSDAEPASFC
+189 YAYMLSDAEPAGFC

-210 GVYGN
+210 GAYGS
-215 KLCPEALEEK
+215 KLCPEALEEG
-225 RGLRGEEVLGEK
+225 RGLGNEEMLGEK

-261 AERTLSD
+261 AERELND

-274 MAAGSEG
+274 LAADSEKR
-281 LLSAIREK
+281 LSAIREK

-340 CLSSFNAELA
+340 CLSCFNAELA
-350 RARFRRILS
+350 RARFKRVLS

-364 GYAPRTFIGGR
+364 GYAPRTFIDGR
-375 ICDNNFSDCAVWIP
+375 VRDNNFSDCAVWIT

-404 LNEVVPFNSGA
+404 LSEVVPFNNGA
-415 MGTVYEHARRSVEF
+415 VGTVYEHARRSVQF

-453 AGLGGKGES
+453 AGLGGRGES

-472 CKMLIRIAR
+472 CRMLMRIAR

-494 VLKQMNRAV
+494 ILKQMNRAV

-525 SRENEEGKIFLIP
+525 SHENEEGKIFLIP
-538 QLWAVLADLD
+538 QLWAVLAELD
-548 DKARVKTA
+548 DKARVRTA

-571 VSWPGVHAYR
+571 VSWPAYTHLDNRIGAVTQKSAGVHENGGVYLHTMAWRLAVDAILGDEARVERDIRQIVPWDQTYAPTEGEPYMLFNSYFGDQTGYR
-581 QPHRL
+581 YATPGQSWRT
-586 RHPEERG
+586 
-593 RARERRYLPAHDGV
+593 ASTQWFVKAM
-607 AAGRGRDAGRRG
+607 
-619 ARGARHPAD
+619 
-628 RSVGSD
+628 
-634 LRAHRGR
+634 
-641 AVHAVQLLLRR
+641 
-652 PDRLP
+652 
-657 LRHARPELAHRVH
+657 
-670 AVVREG
+670 
-676 LTLYVFGL
+676 TLYVFGL

-693 HPCLPASWNACAAT
+693 HPCLPKSWNACAAV
-707 KKLRG
+707 KKMRG

-719 TRTGAFS
+719 TRTGTFS
-726 VTADGERIPGRR
+726 VTADGERIP
-738 RASAEA
+738 
-744 RPRGERGS
+744 
-752 DGVRAR
+752 D
-758 IHGSARTP
+758 GSALP
-766 ARQPGSCA
+766 LKPGRVVNV
-774 GANTA
+774 G
-779 VTYTRRAA
+779 VT
-787 GKKLRGAREPCAAR
+787 
-801 RERGSDGVRARIH
+801 V
-814 RNARADFARA
+814 

>member
-68 RDTGAWSSANG
+68 RDTGVWSSANG

-88 YECRHGAGLYRAHR
+88 YECRHGLGYTVLTAVKDGVRTELTFFVPE
-102 REGRRA
+102 EGRRELWR
-108 HGAHVLRARGGT
+108 VRAVNEG
-120 GANSGACMRRAT
+120 
-132 RAAKP
+132 AKP

-225 RGLRGEEVLGEK
+225 RGLRGEEALGEK

-571 VSWPGVHAYR
+571 VSWPAYTHIDNRIGSVTQKSAGVHENGGIYLHTMAWRLAVDAMLGDAARVERDIRQIVPWDQTYAPTEGEPYMLFNSYFGDQTGYR
-581 QPHRL
+581 YATPGQSWRT
-586 RHPEERG
+586 
-593 RARERRYLPAHDGV
+593 ASTQWFVKAM
-607 AAGRGRDAGRRG
+607 
-619 ARGARHPAD
+619 
-628 RSVGSD
+628 
-634 LRAHRGR
+634 
-641 AVHAVQLLLRR
+641 
-652 PDRLP
+652 
-657 LRHARPELAHRVH
+657 
-670 AVVREG
+670 
-676 LTLYVFGL
+676 TLYVFGL

-726 VTADGERIPGRR
+726 VTADGERIPDGGALPLKPGRVVNV
-738 RASAEA
+738 E
-744 RPRGERGS
+744 
-752 DGVRAR
+752 
-758 IHGSARTP
+758 
-766 ARQPGSCA
+766 
-774 GANTA
+774 
-779 VTYTRRAA
+779 VT
-787 GKKLRGAREPCAAR
+787 
-801 RERGSDGVRARIH
+801 V
-814 RNARADFARA
+814 

>member
-68 RDTGAWSSANG
+68 RETGAWSSANG

-88 YECRHGAGLYRAHR
+88 YECRHGLGYTVLTAGKDGVRTELTFFVPE
-102 REGRRA
+102 EGRREIWR
-108 HGAHVLRARGGT
+108 VRAVNEG
-120 GANSGACMRRAT
+120 
-132 RAAKP
+132 AKP

-375 ICDNNFSDCAVWIP
+375 ICDNNFSDCAVWIT

-571 VSWPGVHAYR
+571 VSWPAYTHIDNRIGSVTQKSAGVHENGGIYLHTMAWRLTVDAMLGDAARVERDIRQMVPWDRTYAPTEGEPYMLFNSYFGDQTGYR
-581 QPHRL
+581 YATPGQSWRT
-586 RHPEERG
+586 
-593 RARERRYLPAHDGV
+593 ASTQWFVKAM
-607 AAGRGRDAGRRG
+607 
-619 ARGARHPAD
+619 
-628 RSVGSD
+628 
-634 LRAHRGR
+634 
-641 AVHAVQLLLRR
+641 
-652 PDRLP
+652 
-657 LRHARPELAHRVH
+657 
-670 AVVREG
+670 
-676 LTLYVFGL
+676 TLYVFGL

-707 KKLRG
+707 KTLRG

-726 VTADGERIPGRR
+726 VTADGERIPDGGALPLKPGRVVNV
-738 RASAEA
+738 E
-744 RPRGERGS
+744 
-752 DGVRAR
+752 
-758 IHGSARTP
+758 
-766 ARQPGSCA
+766 
-774 GANTA
+774 
-779 VTYTRRAA
+779 VT
-787 GKKLRGAREPCAAR
+787 
-801 RERGSDGVRARIH
+801 V
-814 RNARADFARA
+814 

>member
-6 FENGGREFVVTCRK
+6 FENGGREFVITSRK

-55 IPLVKD
+55 IPMVKD

-68 RDTGAWSSANG
+68 RETGAWSSANG

-88 YECRHGAGLYRAHR
+88 YECRHGLGYTVLTAVKDGVRTEVTFFVPESGR
-102 REGRRA
+102 REIWRVRA
-108 HGAHVLRARGGT
+108 VNEG
-120 GANSGACMRRAT
+120 
-132 RAAKP
+132 AKP

-189 YAYMLSDAEPASFC
+189 YAYMLSDAEPAGFC

-350 RARFRRILS
+350 RAV
-359 YQYEN
+359 Q
-364 GYAPRTFIGGR
+364 A
-375 ICDNNFSDCAVWIP
+375 
-389 FALDAIL
+389 
-396 RETGDLSF
+396 
-404 LNEVVPFNSGA
+404 
-415 MGTVYEHARRSVEF
+415 H
-429 LSGFTG
+429 
-435 PDGLV
+435 
-440 RIWGGDWNDCMNR
+440 
-453 AGLGGKGES
+453 
-462 VWLSIAWIRA
+462 
-472 CKMLIRIAR
+472 
-481 LSGHDADADALEP
+481 P
-494 VLKQMNRAV
+494 VL
-503 DARGWDGEWYLTAI
+503 
-517 DDEGRDIG
+517 
-525 SRENEEGKIFLIP
+525 
-538 QLWAVLADLD
+538 
-548 DKARVKTA
+548 
-556 MESANRLLEAPLGTR
+556 
-571 VSWPGVHAYR
+571 
-581 QPHRL
+581 
-586 RHPEERG
+586 
-593 RARERRYLPAHDGV
+593 
-607 AAGRGRDAGRRG
+607 
-619 ARGARHPAD
+619 
-628 RSVGSD
+628 SV
-634 LRAHRGR
+634 
-641 AVHAVQLLLRR
+641 
-652 PDRLP
+652 
-657 LRHARPELAHRVH
+657 
-670 AVVREG
+670 
-676 LTLYVFGL
+676 
-684 QPDIDGLHI
+684 
-693 HPCLPASWNACAAT
+693 
-707 KKLRG
+707 
-712 CEYRVTY
+712 
-719 TRTGAFS
+719 
-726 VTADGERIPGRR
+726 
-738 RASAEA
+738 
-744 RPRGERGS
+744 
-752 DGVRAR
+752 
-758 IHGSARTP
+758 
-766 ARQPGSCA
+766 
-774 GANTA
+774 
-779 VTYTRRAA
+779 
-787 GKKLRGAREPCAAR
+787 
-801 RERGSDGVRARIH
+801 
-814 RNARADFARA
+814 

>member
-6 FENGGREFVVTCRK
+6 FENGGREFVITARK

-68 RDTGAWSSANG
+68 RDTGVWSSANG

-88 YECRHGAGLYRAHR
+88 YECRHGLGYTVLTAVKDGVRTELTFFVPE
-102 REGRRA
+102 EGRRELWR
-108 HGAHVLRARGGT
+108 VRAVNEG
-120 GANSGACMRRAT
+120 
-132 RAAKP
+132 AKP

-159 NTDYGNFDAAHGAVW
+159 NTDYGNFDAVHGAVW

-189 YAYMLSDAEPASFC
+189 YAYMLSDAEPAGFC

-225 RGLRGEEVLGEK
+225 RGLRGEEALGEK

-571 VSWPGVHAYR
+571 VSWPAYTHIDNRIGSVTQKSAGVHENGGIYLHTMAWRLAVDAMLGDAARVERDIRQIVPWDQTYAPTEGEPYMLFNSYFGDQTGYR
-581 QPHRL
+581 YATPGQSWRT
-586 RHPEERG
+586 
-593 RARERRYLPAHDGV
+593 ASTQWFVKAM
-607 AAGRGRDAGRRG
+607 
-619 ARGARHPAD
+619 
-628 RSVGSD
+628 
-634 LRAHRGR
+634 
-641 AVHAVQLLLRR
+641 
-652 PDRLP
+652 
-657 LRHARPELAHRVH
+657 
-670 AVVREG
+670 
-676 LTLYVFGL
+676 TLYVFGL

-712 CEYRVTY
+712 CEYRVSY

-726 VTADGERIPGRR
+726 VTADGERIPDGGALPLKPGRVVNV
-738 RASAEA
+738 E
-744 RPRGERGS
+744 
-752 DGVRAR
+752 
-758 IHGSARTP
+758 
-766 ARQPGSCA
+766 
-774 GANTA
+774 
-779 VTYTRRAA
+779 VT
-787 GKKLRGAREPCAAR
+787 
-801 RERGSDGVRARIH
+801 V
-814 RNARADFARA
+814 

>member
-68 RDTGAWSSANG
+68 RDTGVWSSANG

-88 YECRHGAGLYRAHR
+88 YECRHGLGYTVLTAVKDGVRTELTFFVPE
-102 REGRRA
+102 EGRREIWR
-108 HGAHVLRARGGT
+108 VRAVNEGE
-120 GANSGACMRRAT
+120 
-132 RAAKP
+132 KP

-189 YAYMLSDAEPASFC
+189 YAYMLSDAEPAGFC

-571 VSWPGVHAYR
+571 VSWPAYTHIDNRIGSVTQKSAGVHENGGIYLHTMAWRLAVDAMLGDAARVERDIRQMVPWDQTYAPTEGEPYMLFNSYFGDQTGYR
-581 QPHRL
+581 YATPGQSWRT
-586 RHPEERG
+586 
-593 RARERRYLPAHDGV
+593 ASTQWFVKAM
-607 AAGRGRDAGRRG
+607 
-619 ARGARHPAD
+619 
-628 RSVGSD
+628 
-634 LRAHRGR
+634 
-641 AVHAVQLLLRR
+641 
-652 PDRLP
+652 
-657 LRHARPELAHRVH
+657 
-670 AVVREG
+670 
-676 LTLYVFGL
+676 TLYVFGL

-707 KKLRG
+707 KTLRG

-726 VTADGERIPGRR
+726 VTADGERIPDGGALPLKPGRVVNV
-738 RASAEA
+738 E
-744 RPRGERGS
+744 
-752 DGVRAR
+752 
-758 IHGSARTP
+758 
-766 ARQPGSCA
+766 
-774 GANTA
+774 
-779 VTYTRRAA
+779 VT
-787 GKKLRGAREPCAAR
+787 
-801 RERGSDGVRARIH
+801 V
-814 RNARADFARA
+814 

>member
-68 RDTGAWSSANG
+68 RDTGVWSSANG

-88 YECRHGAGLYRAHR
+88 YECRHGLGYTVLTAVKDGVRTELTFFVPE
-102 REGRRA
+102 EGRRELWR
-108 HGAHVLRARGGT
+108 VRAVNEG
-120 GANSGACMRRAT
+120 
-132 RAAKP
+132 AKP

-189 YAYMLSDAEPASFC
+189 YAYMLSDAEPAGFC

-225 RGLRGEEVLGEK
+225 RGLRGEEALGEK

-571 VSWPGVHAYR
+571 VSWPAYTHIDNRIGSVTQKSAGVHENGGIYLHTMAWRLAVDAMLGDAARVERDIRQIVPWDQTYAPTEGEPYMLFNSYFGDQTGYR
-581 QPHRL
+581 YATPGQSWRT
-586 RHPEERG
+586 
-593 RARERRYLPAHDGV
+593 ASTQWFVKAM
-607 AAGRGRDAGRRG
+607 
-619 ARGARHPAD
+619 
-628 RSVGSD
+628 
-634 LRAHRGR
+634 
-641 AVHAVQLLLRR
+641 
-652 PDRLP
+652 
-657 LRHARPELAHRVH
+657 
-670 AVVREG
+670 
-676 LTLYVFGL
+676 TLYVFGL

-719 TRTGAFS
+719 TRTGTFS
-726 VTADGERIPGRR
+726 VTADGERIPNGGALPLKPGRVVNV
-738 RASAEA
+738 E
-744 RPRGERGS
+744 
-752 DGVRAR
+752 
-758 IHGSARTP
+758 
-766 ARQPGSCA
+766 
-774 GANTA
+774 
-779 VTYTRRAA
+779 VT
-787 GKKLRGAREPCAAR
+787 
-801 RERGSDGVRARIH
+801 V
-814 RNARADFARA
+814 